1 MQQGYP
7 MHSLI
12 VTAQPEANSYTHAVT
27 REVIS
32 GIKATT
38 GHTFELLDLATS
50 GFDATFNTADYA
62 VFREN
67 ATAPD
72 DVLAEQTRI
81 DRADALVL
89 IYPVF
94 WWSMPAVMKGWI
106 DRVFTQGWAY
116 FDESGK
122 DTIRLLNRLSVQTI
136 AIGGATERTYQRR
149 GYSDAMKTQID
160 QGIFGYIGA
169 RMIGT
174 ELILP
179 LDAASSQA
187 GLTRAFEI
195 GSNIASAHQQSLA
208 KKDKVEA

>member
-1 MQQGYP
+1 

-72 DVLAEQTRI
+72 DVLAEQARV

-116 FDESGK
+116 FDENGK
-122 DTIRLLNRLSVQTI
+122 DTVRLLNRLSVQTI

-169 RMIGT
+169 RVIGT

-195 GSNIASAHQQSLA
+195 GSNIASADQQSLA
-208 KKDKVEA
+208 KKKNKVEA

>member
-1 MQQGYP
+1 

-12 VTAQPEANSYTHAVT
+12 VTAQPEPNAYTHAVT

-38 GHTFELLDLATS
+38 GHTYELLDLATS

-67 ATAPD
+67 ATPPA
-72 DVLAEQTRI
+72 DVLAEQARI
-81 DRADALVL
+81 DRADAHVL

-116 FDESGK
+116 FDENGK
-122 DTIRLLNRLSVQTI
+122 DTVRLLNRLSVQTI

-149 GYSDAMKTQID
+149 GYSDAMNTQID

-169 RMIGT
+169 RVIGT

-179 LDAASSQA
+179 LDTASSQA
-187 GLTRAFEI
+187 GLARAFEI
-195 GSNIASAHQQSLA
+195 GSNIASAHHQSLA
-208 KKDKVEA
+208 KVDSVGA

>member
-1 MQQGYP
+1 

-12 VTAQPEANSYTHAVT
+12 VTAQPETDAYSHAIA
-27 REVIS
+27 REVIA
-32 GIKATT
+32 GIKTSEND
-38 GHTFELLDLATS
+38 TFELLDLATS

-62 VFREN
+62 VFRNN
-67 ATAPD
+67 ATPPD
-72 DVLAEQTRI
+72 DVRAEQLRV
-81 DRADALVL
+81 DRADALIL

-122 DTIRLLNRLSVQTI
+122 DTVRLLNRLSVQTI
-136 AIGGATERTYQRR
+136 AIGAATERTYQRR
-149 GYSDAMKTQID
+149 GYADAMKTQID

-169 RMIGT
+169 RVIGT

-179 LDAASSQA
+179 LDTASSQA
-187 GLTRAFEI
+187 GLARAFEI
-195 GSNIASAHQQSLA
+195 GSNIASAHQQSITKA
-208 KKDKVEA
+208 NSVEA